1 MPRLSRPL
9 RRLASLSPGELVDL
23 LRAQAALVHA
33 QWRAW
38 FVPRGRL
45 LRMTAAALPAP
56 ADRATIVEAE
66 RLARVTGWAA
76 SYGLFRPTCLV
87 RALALEALLSARG
100 VTGSVVRVGVRRAPA
115 GLEAHAWLELAGR
128 PIGERDE
135 VVRTLAPLPPST
147 VVRSA

>member
-1 MPRLSRPL
+1 MPRLPRPL
-9 RRLASLSPGELVDL
+9 RRLASLSPGELADL
-23 LRAQAALVHA
+23 LRAQAALAQA

-45 LRMTAAALPAP
+45 LRVTPAALPAP

-66 RLARVTGWAA
+66 RLARVIGWTA

-87 RALALEALLSARG
+87 RALALEALLTARG
-100 VTGSVVRVGVRRAPA
+100 VTGAVVRIGVRRAPA

>member
-1 MPRLSRPL
+1 MPRLPRPL
-9 RRLASLSPGELVDL
+9 RRLASLSPGEGMDL
-23 LRAQAALVHA
+23 LRAQAALVRA

-38 FVPRGRL
+38 VVPRGRL
-45 LRMTAAALPAP
+45 LHMAAAALPAP
-56 ADRATIVEAE
+56 ADRAAIVEAE
-66 RLARVTGWAA
+66 RLARVIGWAA

-87 RALALEALLSARG
+87 RALALEGMLSARG
-100 VTGSVVRVGVRRAPA
+100 VTGAVVRVGVRRAPA